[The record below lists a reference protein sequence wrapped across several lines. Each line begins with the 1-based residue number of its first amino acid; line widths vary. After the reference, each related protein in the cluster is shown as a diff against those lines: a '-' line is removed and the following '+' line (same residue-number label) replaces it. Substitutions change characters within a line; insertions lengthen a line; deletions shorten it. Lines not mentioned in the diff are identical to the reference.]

1 MSNETQIY
9 DPNGLLDAVMEKH
22 DLNNDAALARFFGVA
37 APVISKIRNFRLP
50 VGASMILKCHEIGCM
65 TLPEI
70 RWFVGGRA

>member
-37 APVISKIRNFRLP
+37 APVISKLRNFRLK
-50 VGASMILKCHEIGCM
+50 VGASIILKCIEIGGM

-70 RWFVGGRA
+70 RGFVGGRA